1 VGCSGNA
8 ENGKKEVLLMN
19 KEIKAILEEPETE
32 DRRELERKVSHIR
45 VIDLVVSFI
54 SILFKIV
61 CLKVRNFIKK
71 L

>member
-1 VGCSGNA
+1 
-8 ENGKKEVLLMN
+8 MN